1 MLTPKNPNTTPHG
14 GWRYKSSFSG
24 YTSGPF
30 YDLDSLLNDVRTHR
44 NANGISTPLGWRHE
58 LLHEMCLQQ
67 GLDCKEDVTVHEDT
81 VATQIG
87 RALWVEL
94 DAFAK
99 AYPES
104 PSKVER
110 EGADIWISNWIS
122 RIPNFGSCNCKK
134 DFTKWS
140 AVYPPDTS
148 SGSALLR
155 WRIIHQ
161 DRVNKKLNRPLFS
174 ADSAKHKIFEV

>member
-58 LLHEMCLQQ
+58 LLHEACLQN
-67 GLDCKEDVTVHEDT
+67 GWDCKENNEVHEDT
-81 VATQIG
+81 LVTNIG

-94 DAFAK
+94 HAYAE
-99 AYPES
+99 AYPDTPTASEQQYAAEWLGHW
-104 PSKVER
+104 V
-110 EGADIWISNWIS
+110 A
-122 RIPNFGSCNCKK
+122 RIPKFSKCGCRSSY
-134 DFTKWS
+134 DTWT
-140 AVYPPDTS
+140 AVYPAPLD
-148 SGSALLR
+148 SGVEFRR
-155 WRIIHQ
+155 WTTIIH
-161 DRVNKKLNRPLFS
+161 DRVNKKLGRPLFNPEN
-174 ADSAKHKIFEV
+174 AKHPVFQV